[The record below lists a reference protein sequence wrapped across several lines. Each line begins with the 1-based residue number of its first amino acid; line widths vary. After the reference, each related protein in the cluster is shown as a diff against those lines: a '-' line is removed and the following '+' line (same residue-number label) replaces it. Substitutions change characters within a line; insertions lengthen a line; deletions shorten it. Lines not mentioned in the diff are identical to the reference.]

1 MSIPY
6 PRLIIHAFSFG
17 FFMTGLSLIIDNGW
31 STGRIT
37 TSLVGEFFLW
47 SLVGVVVSVS
57 SWRSEGYLERKNA
70 KWLAK
75 RKKK

>member
-1 MSIPY
+1 MNIPY
-6 PRLIIHAFSFG
+6 LRLIIHAFVFG
-17 FFMTGLSLIIDNGW
+17 FFMTAFYVVLDNGW
-31 STGRIT
+31 STGKMT
-37 TSLVGEFFLW
+37 PSFVGDFFVW